1 MRNAEARV
9 NPEARPVRVSYVL
22 STRNRADHLDRAL
35 AGARAFVDDGDEL
48 IVVDGG
54 STDHT
59 AAVVAKHRD
68 LVGTFISEPDT
79 GEAHGLNRGVLRAR
93 GHIIKQ
99 LTDDDHFYPDA
110 MRAAIA
116 ALEADPSIDA
126 LMCGGEAC
134 EFDPATGET
143 RLVEYR
149 FLPAGLRLKDDV
161 GHILRFTQC
170 GLGLVLTRRGL
181 ERAGL
186 FDTSFRAVDTDY
198 MARLIACGADFRYM
212 NVKLFRHVTYP
223 HSGQNRGAE
232 CVRDR
237 ARVLLRSGD
246 WPRVFGELDP
256 RALGEALGMGGL
268 PHGESLARLLW
279 VGEWMRRGPLG
290 PLLDLVAGTLRACA
304 RALAACLR
312 LLGRS
317 GPGGG
322 VRGGDTDLTVEPEW
336 DGSLR

>member
-1 MRNAEARV
+1 VRETDARAE
-9 NPEARPVRVSYVL
+9 PEARPVRVSFVL
-22 STRNRADHLDRAL
+22 STRNRADLLDKAL
-35 AGARAFVDDGDEL
+35 INARQFVGDRDEL

-54 STDHT
+54 SSDHT
-59 AAVVAKHRD
+59 NQVIERHRD
-68 LVGTFISEPDT
+68 LVTQFVSEPDS
-79 GEAHGLNRGVLRAR
+79 GEAHGLNRGLLRAR
-93 GHIIKQ
+93 GRIIKQ
-99 LTDDDHFYPDA
+99 LTDDDYFYPDA
-110 MRAAIA
+110 MRSAIA
-116 ALEADPSIDA
+116 RLEAEPSIDA

-134 EFDPATGET
+134 EFDPASGET

-198 MARLIACGADFRYM
+198 MARLIACGADFRYL
-212 NVKLFRHVTYP
+212 NIKLFRHVTYP
-223 HSGQNRGAE
+223 HSGQNLGAE

-246 WPRVFGELDP
+246 WPRIFGELDP

-279 VGEWMRRGPLG
+279 VGEWVRRGPFG
-290 PLLDLVAGTLRACA
+290 PLLDLVAGALRATA
-304 RALAACLR
+304 RALAACRRFLCKIGI
-312 LLGRS
+312 LGA
-317 GPGGG
+317 GQGN
-322 VRGGDTDLTVEPEW
+322 DTDLSVEPEW

>member
-1 MRNAEARV
+1 VRDTETRV
-9 NPEARPVRVSYVL
+9 VPEARPVRVSYVL
-22 STRNRADHLDRAL
+22 STRNRAEFLDTAL
-35 AGARAFVDDGDEL
+35 VNARQFIASGDEF

-54 STDHT
+54 SSDHT
-59 AAVVAKHRD
+59 ARVVERHRD
-68 LVGTFISEPDT
+68 LVTQFISEPDT

-93 GHIIKQ
+93 GRIIKQ
-99 LTDDDHFYPDA
+99 LTDDDYFYPDA

-116 ALEADPSIDA
+116 TLEADPTIDA

-149 FLPAGLRLKDDV
+149 FLPPGLRLKDDV

-181 ERAGL
+181 ERTGL

-198 MARLIACGADFRYM
+198 MARLIACGADFRYL
-212 NVKLFRHVTYP
+212 NIKLFRHITFP

-237 ARVLLRSGD
+237 ARVLLRNGD
-246 WPRVFGELDP
+246 WARVFGELDP

-268 PHGESLARLLW
+268 PHGGSLARLLW
-279 VGEWMRRGPLG
+279 VGEWVRRGPLG
-290 PLLDLVAGTLRACA
+290 PLLDLLAGALHAAARVLGACRRGLRREDA
-304 RALAACLR
+304 
-312 LLGRS
+312 
-317 GPGGG
+317 
-322 VRGGDTDLTVEPEW
+322 DLTVEPEW